1 LMEVKVST
9 RKSRIKPATSRIVN
23 LDLKVDPQNW
33 SYVRILDAVNH
44 GKLEIMELKNC
55 TQTNDDLLFEV
66 SPFLSCLRVLNLWG
80 CVQVTNAGV
89 AALAEHCKRLEFL
102 TLAGCL
108 QITDKGIMSFADSC
122 TTLTMIDLNGC
133 PNITRYSLISLILK
147 ESCTG

>member
-1 LMEVKVST
+1 
-9 RKSRIKPATSRIVN
+9 
-23 LDLKVDPQNW
+23 
-33 SYVRILDAVNH
+33 
-44 GKLEIMELKNC
+44 MELKNC

-133 PNITRYSLISLILK
+133 PNITSSSVRALAWKNPGIDITPPYLRSVPQGEEVDPEKDIRDQLL
-147 ESCTG
+147 TRAFR